1 MSVSSAYA
9 SALFIVIPLCIF
21 LIVVLLFWRHSVKR
35 RRRQK
40 IPVAEALDVDK
51 SKNVEAHSIEI
62 SVENVSERYNLS
74 HEPIITQGLKS
85 EPTADHQARNS
96 RPREPSSELPSA
108 HPQETNRNVRFADA
122 APENISAESKPA
134 KKRSEPEAKAAP
146 RSDPEGKRRSSKE
159 RHPERIAQADPSP
172 PPGRADRGCGDRGPQ
187 NASGPAGKAGRGRDA
202 PRPDGRDGRDSAG
215 RGAAAVD
222 VREEAVPSRRSPSR
236 RCVCVRVSGRRS
248 ARMCLCAV
256 VACKCK
262 RVRACECVRDC

>member
-62 SVENVSERYNLS
+62 SVENLSERYNLS
-74 HEPIITQGLKS
+74 HEPIITQGLVT

-96 RPREPSSELPSA
+96 RPREPSSERPSA

-122 APENISAESKPA
+122 APENIPAESKPA

-146 RSDPEGKRRSSKE
+146 HAEGTRRSSKE

-172 PPGRADRGCGDRGPQ
+172 PPGRDDRGCGDRGPQ